1 MLAFL
6 STLGEHSSPVES
18 LPPQKEELD
27 GDYFVRLK
35 KNALGLISYYY
46 RYRMQ
51 RKFKN
56 RKQMMTYSAAALTLL
71 FSLPSY
77 ESQQCLTPAITI

>member
-1 MLAFL
+1 MHEVTPALSAVIEIIDPDTLPCALPDSSEDCLEEMLAFL

-35 KNALGLISYYY
+35 KMLWD
-46 RYRMQ
+46 
-51 RKFKN
+51 
-56 RKQMMTYSAAALTLL
+56 
-71 FSLPSY
+71 
-77 ESQQCLTPAITI
+77 